1 MYPPTALDIDTWAD
15 HSKTREEFA
24 ALLRTL
30 IHSTG
35 AGAKLTRVDFPA
47 FDNSQRKGWDGK
59 VTAEQATPWIP
70 AGKSGWEF
78 GCGKEPKPKADKD
91 YYTRTDGISVEK
103 RESMTFVFVTPRN
116 WPDKDKWEEDK
127 KKCNEWKNVRAFDA
141 SDLEQ
146 WLEQS
151 VPAQAR
157 FREFQGGTGRE
168 IATLS
173 KVWHEWSEVTE
184 PKLPKEL
191 FDPAVKQHQEKL
203 KQWLEAAADKPF
215 VVAADST
222 LEALAFLNCAL
233 DKLGEPYLGSYERSI
248 VIRSLEAL
256 KTVSEASSDLIA
268 IIASSEV
275 EESIAGLHRKAHTI
289 IVRGR
294 NRVNREV
301 DIALGLLSHESFSK
315 ALHHCGFKNSKIEQL
330 ERESARSSTILRRRL
345 AQIPAVKEP
354 PWASDHSVAQ
364 ELIPLMFIGTW
375 DSSVKVD
382 REVMEYLAGGKP
394 YEDTEQTIVK
404 LQAIDESPVWS
415 VGHFRGVVSKI
426 DVLYAVHRF
435 LTKKDLEDFLDVA
448 KRVLSEEDPVLKLSG
463 TKLWVADL
471 YGKRRQYSYALRKSL
486 CDTLVLLAVCGDKL
500 VGKRLVI
507 NLEARVDRVVH
518 RLLSP
523 SAKST
528 WFSQRNELPQYAEA
542 APDTFLD
549 ILEKDLDSQDPQ
561 VNVLFTSSM
570 GVFGRCPR
578 SGLLWALELLAWEPR
593 HLIRTISI
601 LAKMC
606 TWEINDNYTNTPMR
620 TLQAIFWCSIHQTA
634 ASLDQRNQALEW
646 LTKEF
651 PAVGWQVCIDQFKPH
666 FSVLHFNARPHWRT
680 TTGMDK
686 ALTKEEMQKV
696 AHKAIELVL
705 GWRNHDERTLG
716 DRIELLGVLGTE
728 PRNRIW
734 ELISIWND
742 NGATDIKKAKLRE
755 RIRRT
760 ILMSA
765 QPTPNIADA
774 ERQRAK
780 EIYALLEPEN
790 PVLRYQWLFQSQS
803 VHEWI
808 SEMEDQQCDYREIE
822 ERIVRQ
828 QHDALQ
834 EIWEKRGLS
843 GVKELCQSG
852 DATHQIGWHMAKIL
866 VGVEIAVDFLQK
878 IIIGQSN
885 DSGLADEYCVNGFL
899 AALELQDRDAVLTK
913 LLTLIGSDE
922 DSSVRLLCHSPLDSG
937 TWQYVD
943 RLGRDLKRRYWKQ
956 VIIPRMYYCPRSS
969 VTTTLVDE
977 LLAVNRPQ
985 AAFFAA
991 HRKWEHL
998 DSPRLTR
1005 LLKEVA
1011 ICDSDLS
1018 DFGTRNS
1025 YRRHISDALDK
1036 LEQRREVPHEDLV
1049 CLEFLFIQV
1058 LQNSSHGIPKLERE
1072 LAASPELFAQMVALA
1087 SSRNGVGENPVAQRF
1102 KYAADILLTE
1112 ASRIPGT
1119 KDDGS
1124 VDSEKLTAWLEQV
1137 RTLTKQHGQEEIC
1150 DEMIGRLLSH
1160 CPPDNDD
1167 VWPCKPVCEAIDDI
1181 RSQAIISGVL
1191 VGVCNGRGVTWR
1203 CRGEGGEQE
1212 HKLAEQYRNWS
1223 QKIAFEYP
1231 FAAKMLNQIAAS
1243 YDDDARFWDHQDN
1256 VHQRLGY

>member
-1 MYPPTALDIDTWAD
+1 MYPPKAHDIDIWAGRV
-15 HSKTREEFA
+15 KAREELA
-24 ALLRTL
+24 ALLHTL
-30 IHSTG
+30 ITSTG
-35 AGAKLTRVDFPA
+35 AGATLTRVDFHA

-78 GCGKEPKPKADKD
+78 GCSKDPKRKAEDD
-91 YYTRTDGISVEK
+91 YNARTKKVPAEE

-116 WPDKDKWEEDK
+116 WSGKDKWEEDK
-127 KKCNEWKNVRAFDA
+127 KKCNEWKDVRAFDA
-141 SDLEQ
+141 STLQQ

-157 FREFQGGTGRE
+157 FREFQGGICRE

-173 KVWHEWSEVTE
+173 KVWREWSEVTE

-203 KQWLEAAADKPF
+203 KQWLETAADKPF
-215 VVAADST
+215 MVAADST
-222 LEALAFLNCAL
+222 LEALAFLYCAL
-233 DKLGEPYLGSYERSI
+233 DNEELRPGSYERSI

-256 KTVSEASSDLIA
+256 ETVSKAPSDLIA

-289 IVRGR
+289 IVCGH
-294 NRVNREV
+294 NRVNLEV

-315 ALHHCGFKNSKIEQL
+315 ALHHCGFKNSRIEQL
-330 ERESARSSTILRRRL
+330 ARESARSPTILRRRL

-354 PWASDHSVAQ
+354 PWAADHSVAQ

-375 DSSVKVD
+375 DSSVKAD
-382 REVMEYLAGGKP
+382 REVMECLAGGKP

-415 VGHFRGVVSKI
+415 LGHFRGVVSKI

-435 LTKKDLEDFLDVA
+435 LTEKDLEDFLDA
-448 KRVLSEEDPVLKLSG
+448 TKRVLSEEDPVLKLPD
-463 TKLWVADL
+463 TKLWAADL
-471 YGKRRQYSYALRKSL
+471 YGKRREHSSALRKSL
-486 CDTLVLLAVCGDKL
+486 CDTLVLLAVYGDKL
-500 VGKRLVI
+500 FGNRLGI
-507 NLEARVDRVVH
+507 NFEAIVDSIVH

-523 SAKST
+523 SAKPT
-528 WFSQRNELPQYAEA
+528 WFSQKNELPQYAEA

-549 ILEKDLDSQDPQ
+549 ILEKDLDSQEPQ
-561 VNVLFTSSM
+561 VNVLFTSNM
-570 GVFGRCPR
+570 GVFGNCPR
-578 SGLLWALELLAWEPR
+578 SGLLWALELLAWEPKY
-593 HLIRTISI
+593 LTRTISI
-601 LAKMC
+601 LARMC
-606 TWEINDNYTNTPMR
+606 AWEVNDNYANTPMR

-634 ASLDQRNQALEW
+634 ASLDERNRALEW
-646 LTKEF
+646 LAKKF
-651 PAVGWQVCIDQFKPH
+651 PDVGWQVCIDRFKPYFRVSH
-666 FSVLHFNARPHWRT
+666 FSARPHWRT

-696 AHKAIELVL
+696 THKAIELVL

-716 DRIELLGVLGTE
+716 DLIELLGVLGTE

-734 ELISIWND
+734 ELVSTWND
-742 NGATDIKKAKLRE
+742 TRATDAEKAKLCE

-760 ILMSA
+760 VLMRRSRRL
-765 QPTPNIADA
+765 NIADA

-780 EIYALLEPEN
+780 EVYALLEPEN

-808 SEMEDQQCDYREIE
+808 SEMEDQQCDYQKIG
-822 ERIVRQ
+822 ERIARQ
-828 QHDALQ
+828 QRDALE

-852 DATHQIGWHMAKIL
+852 DATHQIGWHMTKIL
-866 VGVEIAVDFLQK
+866 VGVEAAVDFLQK

-885 DSGLADEYCVNGFL
+885 DSGLAGEYCVNGFL
-899 AALELQDRDAVLTK
+899 AALKLQDRDAVLTK

-937 TWQYVD
+937 TWQCVD
-943 RLGRDLKRRYWKQ
+943 RLGRDLKQRYWKQ

-985 AAFFAA
+985 AAFSAA
-991 HRKWEHL
+991 HLNWEYL

-1005 LLKEVA
+1005 LLKEAA
-1011 ICDSDLS
+1011 ICDSDSS
-1018 DFGTRNS
+1018 DFGTRDS
-1025 YRRHISDALDK
+1025 YRHYISDALDK

-1049 CLEFLFIQV
+1049 CLEFLFIEV

-1087 SSRNGVGENPVAQRF
+1087 FSRNGVGENPIAQRL

-1124 VDSEKLTAWLEQV
+1124 VDSEELTAWLEQV

-1191 VGVCNGRGVTWR
+1191 VGVCNARGVTWR
-1203 CRGEGGEQE
+1203 CGGEGGEQE
-1212 HKLAEQYRNWS
+1212 RKLAEQYQNWS
-1223 QKIAFEYP
+1223 QKIAFEHP
-1231 FAAKMLNQIAAS
+1231 FTAKMLNQIAAS
-1243 YDDDARFWDHQDN
+1243 YGSDAKFWDHQDN